1 MSDVDFEQF
10 FNAIPANYLVY
21 DLDWNIVAV
30 TDATLG
36 DTLTRQE
43 VIGRN
48 QFDVFPDNPDAPE
61 GSGRE
66 AMEAALQRVL
76 DEGVGH
82 EMPVTRY
89 DIANESGAFQA
100 RYFKPVNEPVF
111 DSDGNVTHVIHGVVD
126 VTESH
131 VPGGSSQD

>member
-10 FNAIPANYLVY
+10 FNAVPANYLVY

-36 DTLTRQE
+36 DTLTRSE

-48 QFDVFPDNPDAPE
+48 QFDVFPDNPDAPQ
-61 GSGRE
+61 GSGRR
-66 AMEAALQRVL
+66 AMEAALQRVI

-89 DIANESGAFQA
+89 DIADASGAFQA

-111 DSDGNVTHVIHGVVD
+111 DSAGIVTHVIHGVVD
-126 VTESH
+126 VTETHDPSGFS
-131 VPGGSSQD
+131 PA